1 MRRQENLAGLYGG
14 SCPHLLKVV
23 PGFGQRSNSF
33 PVLLLIEGFRV
44 YMLNNVLST
53 YEIILEL
60 STDEC

>member
-1 MRRQENLAGLYGG
+1 M
-14 SCPHLLKVV
+14 LKVV

-33 PVLLLIEGFRV
+33 PVLLLIEGFGV